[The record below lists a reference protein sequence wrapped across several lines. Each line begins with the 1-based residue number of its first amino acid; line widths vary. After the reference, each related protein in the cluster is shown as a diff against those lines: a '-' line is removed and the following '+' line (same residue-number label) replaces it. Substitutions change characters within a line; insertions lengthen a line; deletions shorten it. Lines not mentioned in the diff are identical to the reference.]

1 MNIVIIDAT
10 RQQEIATLVKAGYP
24 VNKISAKTGLSE
36 QQIGDIASGTT
47 VKSRAMPARRFDVK
61 AAFTGALSV
70 RKALQRSTFRP
81 QGIATIPA
89 AMQDII
95 STRNE
100 IDPASVGL
108 ERHLM
113 FAWILGNRQAAIDA
127 MLRVGV
133 EDAWTSIDV
142 VAGRYVFPT
151 DNPCVEYLRSG
162 VAWGRLSWYLDVTVE
177 RMTQY
182 INPSALVTLGD
193 KMDWGLWRMR
203 AEYMVRHP
211 DVVENFDSWKH
222 RVEIA
227 SSRGMHKFAT
237 SVPWIS
243 FSTNFITEKLSRFVV
258 ILLNLPANELERL
271 IALANAFP
279 IATLYTGDAMA
290 WYGQD
295 KQATLPAAIIDALV
309 PANTIQLL
317 VDHAGAMASLVA
329 NSWIAM
335 PEARTID
342 IPYPDDYPV
351 DDIGAIFASNG
362 RRASAMPEKRILS
375 LAEQWTGQQRL
386 NDAARGGEV

>member
-10 RQQEIATLVKAGYP
+10 RKQEIAALVKAGYP
-24 VNKISAKTGLSE
+24 MNKISAKTSLSE
-36 QQIGDIASGTT
+36 QEIGDIASGTT
-47 VKSRAMPARRFDVK
+47 VKARATAARHFDVK
-61 AAFTGALSV
+61 TAFTGALSV
-70 RKALQRSTFRP
+70 RKALQRDCAT
-81 QGIATIPA
+81 TIPA

-95 STRNE
+95 LTRNE

-113 FAWILGNRQAAIDA
+113 VAWIRGNRQATIDA

-142 VAGRYVFPT
+142 VAGRYVFPK
-151 DNPCVEYLRSG
+151 DNPCVEHLRSG
-162 VAWGRLSWYLDVTVE
+162 VAWGRLSWYLDVTIE
-177 RMTQY
+177 RMAQY

-193 KMDWGLWRMR
+193 KMDWGLWRIR
-203 AEYMVRHP
+203 TEYMVRHP
-211 DVVENFDSWKH
+211 DVVENFDSWKY

-227 SSRGMHKFAT
+227 SSRGAHEFAT
-237 SVPWIS
+237 SLPWIS
-243 FSTNFITEKLSRFVV
+243 FSTNFIAEKLSRFVI
-258 ILLNLPANELERL
+258 ILLDLPTNELERL
-271 IALANAFP
+271 IALVNAFP
-279 IATLYTGDAMA
+279 IATLYTGEAMA

-295 KQATLPAAIIDALV
+295 KQSTLPAVIIDTLV

-351 DDIGAIFASNG
+351 DDIGAIFGNNG
-362 RRASAMPEKRILS
+362 RRASAMPKKRILS
-375 LAEQWTGQQRL
+375 LAEQWTEQQRL
-386 NDAARGGEV
+386 NDAARDGEA

>member
-10 RQQEIATLVKAGYP
+10 RQQEIAALVKAGYS
-24 VNKISAKTGLSE
+24 VNKISAKTGLSDKE
-36 QQIGDIASGTT
+36 IGDIASGTT
-47 VKSRAMPARRFDVK
+47 VKARATAARHFDIK
-61 AAFTGALSV
+61 TAFTGALSV
-70 RKALQRSTFRP
+70 RKALQRD
-81 QGIATIPA
+81 GAATIPA

-100 IDPASVGL
+100 INTASVGL

-113 FAWILGNRQAAIDA
+113 VAWIRGNRQATIDA

-142 VAGRYVFPT
+142 VAGRYVFPK
-151 DNPCVEYLRSG
+151 DNPCVEHLRSG
-162 VAWGRLSWYLDVTVE
+162 VAWGRLSWYLDVAVE
-177 RMTQY
+177 RMAQY
-182 INPSALVTLGD
+182 INPSALVLLGD

-211 DVVENFDSWKH
+211 DIVENFDSWKH
-222 RVEIA
+222 RVEIVSPRGEHDIAA
-227 SSRGMHKFAT
+227 SM
-237 SVPWIS
+237 PWIS

-258 ILLNLPANELERL
+258 ILLDLPVNELERL
-271 IALANAFP
+271 SALANVFP
-279 IATLYTGDAMA
+279 IATLYTGEAMA

-295 KQATLPAAIIDALV
+295 KQATMPAAIIDALV

-317 VDHAGAMASLVA
+317 VDHAGAVASLVA

-342 IPYPDDYPV
+342 IPYPGDYPV
-351 DDIGAIFASNG
+351 DDIGAIFANNG

-375 LAEQWTGQQRL
+375 LAEQWIEQQRL
-386 NDAARGGEV
+386 NDAARGGEA